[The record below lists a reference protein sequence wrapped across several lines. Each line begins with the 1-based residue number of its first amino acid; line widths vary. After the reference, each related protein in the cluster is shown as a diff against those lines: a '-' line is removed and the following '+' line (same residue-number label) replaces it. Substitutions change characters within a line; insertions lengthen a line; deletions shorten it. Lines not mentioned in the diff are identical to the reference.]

1 MKAEARPLIDFEND
15 MNIRL
20 QREKQETAKS
30 KLRDLRFLLNIPS
43 FYLIPSNYA
52 LFSKYNEEMGYAVS
66 YLVSSIGMSEEP
78 KEKKKGAARK
88 KSTKSAQKDDNEL
101 GKNQIESQSAEDKR
115 RKSSEGEPKWQV
127 GVPRPRLL

>member
-1 MKAEARPLIDFEND
+1 
-15 MNIRL
+15 
-20 QREKQETAKS
+20 
-30 KLRDLRFLLNIPS
+30 
-43 FYLIPSNYA
+43 
-52 LFSKYNEEMGYAVS
+52 MGYAVS